1 MLCFRFLS
9 FPLSSN
15 KDRGLHI
22 FPIRTEKS
30 SWLCSVPVNEEKNDN
45 KEKIITATKKGA
57 AVLDQW
63 LPDDIKTQYH
73 VLQVV
78 SLDYIHIRVC

>member
-1 MLCFRFLS
+1 MAA
-9 FPLSSN
+9 N
-15 KDRGLHI
+15 Q
-22 FPIRTEKS
+22 
-30 SWLCSVPVNEEKNDN
+30 EKNDN

-78 SLDYIHIRVC
+78 SLDDSHIRVYCGYIIVYSIYFVTLLKFGLICNIF